1 MGHKNLFAFE
11 EKYDPAAG
19 NNAIDR
25 FLCGTNPIIA
35 STALQVSKSLERGA
49 FSSICHNQLIF
60 SNTGLD
66 YQIAK
71 CPTWGREG
79 KGGLPGGQ

>member
-1 MGHKNLFAFE
+1 MHLISAFSALMCVQAEASNPLCGWMGHKNLFAFE

-35 STALQVSKSLERGA
+35 STALQVSNSLSRRA
-49 FSSICHNQLIF
+49 YSSYSITH
-60 SNTGLD
+60 
-66 YQIAK
+66 
-71 CPTWGREG
+71 
-79 KGGLPGGQ
+79 